1 MDDTVNVWMR
11 FEDFVEV
18 VLFPD
23 VDLKEIGPLSTDE
36 LDAIDGLFRG
46 IEKVVCNDDFV
57 VCFE

>member
-1 MDDTVNVWMR
+1 MDDTVNVWMGL
-11 FEDFVEV
+11 EDFVEV

-23 VDLKEIGPLSTDE
+23 INLKEIGSLSTDE
-36 LDAIDGLFRG
+36 MDAIDGFFRG